1 MSAIKQINDA
11 NFWAEVAATKVS
23 LVDFW
28 APWCGPCQYMWV
40 ILEDLV
46 KKVGSDVSILKLNV
60 DENAMIPNSFG
71 IRGIPTMIIFKD
83 GKQVETLV
91 WARDGAEILA
101 KLESFQKAA

>member
-1 MSAIKQINDA
+1 M
-11 NFWAEVAATKVS
+11 
-23 LVDFW
+23 
-28 APWCGPCQYMWV
+28 

-46 KKVGSDVSILKLNV
+46 NKVGSDVSILKLNV

-91 WARDGAEILA
+91 GARDGAEILD
-101 KLESFQKAA
+101 KLQKLTNTKSALAA